1 MFIGHFALAFGA
13 KKAVPRTSLATLVVA
28 AELLDLIWPVLVLL
42 GVETVRIDAAAPSPF
57 LHLWFVRYP
66 WSHSLAMAIVWGLV
80 FAIAYRATTGSARGA
95 VALFALVVSHWVL
108 DFVTHRPDLQL
119 APGIGT
125 RVGLGLWRS
134 PAATV
139 AVEGALFVAGLGV
152 YLRTTRARD
161 RAGRWGSWGFVA
173 FLLLAY
179 VSSLGGAP
187 PSANVVAATLL
198 VGSALMIPW
207 IAWFDRHR
215 DRTAPGDPLPQDGR
229 PTQL

>member
-1 MFIGHFALAFGA
+1 MFIGHFAVAFGA

-28 AELLDLIWPVLVLL
+28 AQLLDLIWPVLVLL

-66 WSHSLAMAIVWGLV
+66 WSHSLAMAIVWGVV
-80 FAIAYRATTGSARGA
+80 FAIAYRAKTGYARGA
-95 VALFALVVSHWVL
+95 VAVLALVVSHWVL
-108 DFVTHRPDLQL
+108 DWVTHRPDLQL
-119 APGIGT
+119 APGIAT

-139 AVEGALFVAGLGV
+139 AVEGALFAAGLALYAGA
-152 YLRTTRARD
+152 TRARD
-161 RAGRWGSWGFVA
+161 RAGRWGFAGFVA

-179 VSSLGGAP
+179 ASSLGGGAP
-187 PSANVVAATLL
+187 PSANAVAATVL
-198 VGSALMIPW
+198 VAFALIPW

-215 DRTAPGDPLPQDGR
+215 DAAA
-229 PTQL
+229 